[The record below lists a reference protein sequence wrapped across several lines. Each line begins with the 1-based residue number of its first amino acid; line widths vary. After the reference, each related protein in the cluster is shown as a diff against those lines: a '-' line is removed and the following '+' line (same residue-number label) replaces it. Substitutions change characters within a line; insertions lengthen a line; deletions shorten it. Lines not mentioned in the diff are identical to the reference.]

1 MGERAS
7 LRYKKLE
14 DQKMIRT
21 LLQDQIEKKQ
31 KSQKDEIKAKHDF
44 ENMLNEQNDKNLEMM
59 RIRRAEMKN
68 KAKNHWQAELERA
81 R

>member
-1 MGERAS
+1 MGENVSDIYFRSNFIFIQENDRDQQKIIEKAPGASGLTTETGMGERAS

-31 KSQKDEIKAKHDF
+31 KC
-44 ENMLNEQNDKNLEMM
+44 
-59 RIRRAEMKN
+59 
-68 KAKNHWQAELERA
+68 
-81 R
+81 